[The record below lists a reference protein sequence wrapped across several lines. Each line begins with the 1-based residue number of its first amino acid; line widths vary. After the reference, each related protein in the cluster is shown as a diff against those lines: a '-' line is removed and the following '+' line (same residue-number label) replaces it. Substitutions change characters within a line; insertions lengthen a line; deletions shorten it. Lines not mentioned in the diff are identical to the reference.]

1 MIYIYLIIIVILLLI
16 SALIAFAQIK
26 LKLFSRYIHPW
37 LVKHATLLNAYRS
50 LSAFIGFSIIIFG
63 GFFTYIQIF
72 ELLEQPDVGL
82 HFGRKTNTVV
92 WVTNLSENVLDKPK
106 YWVSLFNI
114 DEPLESR
121 YNPLPIPT
129 QFGDYIRIGD
139 RLGPNAMISIRGVK
153 DRVKTGNRL
162 IGWACATCPT
172 CPKRFYWLYI
182 KQGEGGWY
190 AQMEDDELF
199 KMTEILKLIKSPTS
213 AEKAMFRLVN
223 ESRRIPIE

>member
-1 MIYIYLIIIVILLLI
+1 MIYIYLIIILILLLTF
-16 SALIAFAQIK
+16 ALIAFAQIK

-37 LVKHATLLNAYRS
+37 LVKHSILLSAYRS
-50 LSAFIGFSIIIFG
+50 LIAFIGFPIIIFG
-63 GFFTYIQIF
+63 GLFTYIQID
-72 ELLEQPDVGL
+72 EQLGQPDVGL

-92 WVTNLSENVLDKPK
+92 WVTNLSEDVVDKPK
-106 YWVSLFNI
+106 YWMALFNI
-114 DEPLESR
+114 DDPLESR

-129 QFGDYIRIGD
+129 LLGDYIRIGD

-162 IGWACATCPT
+162 IGWAGATCPT

-190 AQMEDDELF
+190 AQMENDELF
-199 KMTEILKLIKSPTS
+199 KMAGILKLIKSPTS
-213 AEKAMFRLVN
+213 AEKAMFQLVN
-223 ESRRIPIE
+223 KSRRIPIE